1 MQAKSVADIF
11 KLLPDGILEQIGQ
24 DTDVDHSVSRLRG
37 DIIVKLLI
45 YSMLRSDRLSL
56 RVLEHFYNSALFG
69 LFSGKGAHQTRHSSL
84 SSRLTHMN
92 ADYFAKLFFWA
103 SQHFA
108 NIQPKNKLFKQIKRF
123 DSTLCSISS
132 SLVNW
137 GMQVGRPPKEG
148 PAQVQFK
155 FTLGLTNF
163 LPTSVESFFD
173 QEHLSEE
180 TALREAIQKAD
191 IQASELVVFNLGLKS
206 RKTLQL
212 FDQQDINFITR
223 GSAKLRYEAIE
234 TNSQIK
240 GRRSDGLRF
249 LQDSK
254 VYLYA
259 SGKECIKHPFRLVEA
274 QVEDTGEI
282 ISFLTNVYCFNAMDI
297 ARIYRRRWDIEVFF
311 RFIKQE
317 LNIKHLL
324 NHSENGVAI
333 QIYAALLTAILVMAY
348 KVGAKVSGYK
358 IAKLKFE
365 EELLMILMQLS
376 QNKVP
381 PNKKG
386 IAFNSSFSNT

>member
-1 MQAKSVADIF
+1 MRTKSVADIL

-37 DIIVKLLI
+37 DIMVKLLI

-56 RVLEHFYNSALFG
+56 RVLEHFYNSTLFG

-148 PAQVQFK
+148 PAQVQLK

-191 IQASELVVFNLGLKS
+191 IQPCELVVFDLGLKS
-206 RKTLQL
+206 CNTLQL
-212 FDQQDINFITR
+212 FDQQEISFVTR
-223 GSAKLRYEAIE
+223 GSAKLRYEVIE

-282 ISFLTNVYCFNAMDI
+282 ISFLTNVYSFNAMDI

-333 QIYAALLTAILVMAY
+333 QIYTALITAILVMAY
-348 KVGAKVSGYK
+348 KVEAKVSGYK

-386 IAFNSSFSNT
+386 IAFNSSFSNN